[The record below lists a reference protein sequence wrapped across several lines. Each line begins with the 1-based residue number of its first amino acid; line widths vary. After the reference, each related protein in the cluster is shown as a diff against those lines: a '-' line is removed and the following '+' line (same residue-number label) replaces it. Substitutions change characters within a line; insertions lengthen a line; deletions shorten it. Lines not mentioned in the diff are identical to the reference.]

1 MPHDQSRGRIKREEV
16 CSRLGGIGH
25 GSVVG
30 LFISVQVFQQGF
42 GRIGTGGGLLFQK
55 VCAAHVCGLSV
66 GEGAAGHAK
75 GILFFVRMVER
86 LHKLCAQHD
95 CIHTVRGTDDMG
107 IAGKR
112 EPVEDAAIFGLSV
125 PGIHQVYSFYGIA
138 GDHRII
144 LLQVLHA
151 SGKGV
156 VVAVRILLPDLG
168 DDAEL
173 CGSGI
178 VLDPALFEV
187 VAPPGRQILCH
198 GSRVGVHDA
207 VAFLVV
213 FVRVVGVVFPPH
225 ELVVPLRFFH
235 GVLVAHRVDAGE
247 KVVCVGFFGQIQK
260 VHTILDVLVHL
271 PLRFHRLIAVV
282 EHVVA
287 CGSIEGA
294 VGVTAKD
301 LQHQLVD
308 DIPNAAVVLA
318 HAIFVRVS
326 KVHLQVT
333 QRGSDG
339 AQLKTPHLVL
349 HLLVVGIHNVL
360 QELL

>member
-1 MPHDQSRGRIKREEV
+1 
-16 CSRLGGIGH
+16 
-25 GSVVG
+25 
-30 LFISVQVFQQGF
+30 
-42 GRIGTGGGLLFQK
+42 
-55 VCAAHVCGLSV
+55 
-66 GEGAAGHAK
+66 
-75 GILFFVRMVER
+75 MVER

-107 IAGKR
+107 IAGKS

-138 GDHRII
+138 DDHRII